1 MTLTFIG
8 NYFGDKTAIITRA
21 CVCVCVFL
29 SLRWNNRICRRASV
43 ERISPTGWELKGSQA
58 DSIIFAL
65 IRDDATETEKSS
77 RFKNN
82 ETFESLRRRRSWPR
96 VQRLIEET

>member
-21 CVCVCVFL
+21 CVCVFFFL
-29 SLRWNNRICRRASV
+29 YARITRIYRRASV

-58 DSIIFAL
+58 GSIIFAL